1 MNTEIVS
8 TSADTAENTQRLPYT
23 SPSLKIYGQ
32 LRELTDGGSGVL
44 AEGAMMSALMRF
56 D

>member
-8 TSADTAENTQRLPYT
+8 TSADANTKPQRLPYT

-32 LRELTDGGSGVL
+32 LRDLTEGGSGII
-44 AEGAMMSALMRF
+44 AEGMMGTAMNRHT
-56 D
+56 